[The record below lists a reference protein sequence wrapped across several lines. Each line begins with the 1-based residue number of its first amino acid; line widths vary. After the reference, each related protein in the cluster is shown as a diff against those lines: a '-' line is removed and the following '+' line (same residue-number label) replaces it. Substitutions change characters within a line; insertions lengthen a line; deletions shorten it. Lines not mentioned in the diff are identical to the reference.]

1 MSHHLD
7 YGARRLA
14 VLALEPLV
22 KNDMDTADR
31 HSDDSKPMNQIT
43 EAGFGDTTCL
53 LLTAFE
59 DFGDFVKSINYARS
73 EPVKNRG
80 SNPCRGAKLSNIL
93 DCQPA
98 LSCLGE
104 SPAVRNLSITSI
116 EYFPSQ
122 V

>member
-43 EAGFGDTTCL
+43 EA
-53 LLTAFE
+53 
-59 DFGDFVKSINYARS
+59 DFATPHACS
-73 EPVKNRG
+73 
-80 SNPCRGAKLSNIL
+80 
-93 DCQPA
+93 
-98 LSCLGE
+98 
-104 SPAVRNLSITSI
+104 
-116 EYFPSQ
+116 
-122 V
+122 